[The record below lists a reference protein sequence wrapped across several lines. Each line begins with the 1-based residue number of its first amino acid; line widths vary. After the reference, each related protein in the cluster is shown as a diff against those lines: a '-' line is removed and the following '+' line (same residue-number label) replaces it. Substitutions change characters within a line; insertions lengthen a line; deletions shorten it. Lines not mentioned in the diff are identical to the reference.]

1 LGACG
6 KLCGK
11 LREACGLPVDFLWI
25 TLGGFGVLRGRTHK
39 NSQFYQ
45 PPNALI
51 LGLRATLRGVQRGSL
66 RKNFEK
72 VFDI

>member
-1 LGACG
+1 
-6 KLCGK
+6 
-11 LREACGLPVDFLWI
+11 
-25 TLGGFGVLRGRTHK
+25 LGGFGVLRGRTHK